1 MRELLEKL
9 AIPRAVGTLGNEKIL
24 NIVSDCLQSSGYSV
38 TEHPFSCMVWD
49 TDSSWLEGT
58 GIKLPVFVSPYSNA
72 FEGNGIAKVISTIDE
87 LEKES
92 YEKNILFLIDELAK
106 ESLQPK
112 DYPFYYPEEH
122 KRIIDTL
129 EKKKPLA
136 VIAVTGKHPM
146 CGQEPFPLLEDGNFE
161 IPSACISVDDYE
173 KLATKLDGNS
183 FYLKIASKKESV
195 ESRQIIASRKSANSK
210 GTIAICAHM
219 DSKNFSPAALDN
231 ASGLLTLLK
240 VAEKLECKDYDIDI
254 IPFNTEEYFQPDG
267 ELLYLEQL
275 QAEKKS
281 LSLFINIDSV
291 GHTGSKVAVSLYNFE
306 EDHEKAVKSL
316 LKNNKNVE
324 IGDCWYAGDHTALA
338 FSGTKCIAIASSDMF
353 TGGLN
358 NTHTPSDTIN
368 TVDVSL
374 IEDAIS
380 FTTDI
385 LHCNGVCP

>member
-9 AIPRAVGTLGNEKIL
+9 AIQRAVGTLGNEKIL

-92 YEKNILFLIDELAK
+92 CEKNILFLIDELAK

-146 CGQEPFPLLEDGNFE
+146 CGQEPFPLFEDGNFE
-161 IPSACISVDDYE
+161 IPSACISESDYE

-183 FYLKIASKKESV
+183 FYLKIASKKESA

-219 DSKNFSPAALDN
+219 DSKNFSPAALVWSKIN
-231 ASGLLTLLK
+231 K
-240 VAEKLECKDYDIDI
+240 YHMFLE
-254 IPFNTEEYFQPDG
+254 
-267 ELLYLEQL
+267 
-275 QAEKKS
+275 
-281 LSLFINIDSV
+281 
-291 GHTGSKVAVSLYNFE
+291 
-306 EDHEKAVKSL
+306 
-316 LKNNKNVE
+316 
-324 IGDCWYAGDHTALA
+324 
-338 FSGTKCIAIASSDMF
+338 
-353 TGGLN
+353 LN
-358 NTHTPSDTIN
+358 M
-368 TVDVSL
+368 
-374 IEDAIS
+374 
-380 FTTDI
+380 
-385 LHCNGVCP
+385 